1 MTKFRTS
8 ILICGCIVLCVI
20 GALVAFLTLSA
31 SGMIVSDPIEIS
43 VRVDD
48 NRKEYDGTPLSAESY
63 RVTSGELL
71 KGHELQI
78 TFVGSQTAV
87 GASAGTADI
96 KVTDAKKRD
105 VSKQYV
111 FTVTPCLLEVTQ
123 RTVSFV
129 QENVTREY
137 TGGGVAGG
145 NYFLEKGTLCAG
157 HHVLRSGIDVVAEV
171 GRDVEDPAEPRI
183 YDALGADVT
192 ANYAVHCT
200 RGLISVQRR
209 ALTIA
214 PIGATK
220 TYDGTPLSPE
230 GYRVVSGS
238 LVDGHRLE
246 VTYTAENGVASVVD
260 AEEIAVRIA
269 EATVWD
275 ADGKDVTNNYS
286 IDKDA
291 TAVLKI
297 EPCPI
302 TVTGKSAAFTY
313 NGMAHAIAD
322 DHEPQSYAGD
332 LAGAQLQVDY
342 TAQPIANVGETDNAF
357 TVTILRDGEPVTQ
370 NYAVQKITGKL
381 SVTPL
386 PVKLTLKSGTAPYTG
401 LVHPLHVNTLVGVGG
416 ITEKLQEE
424 LTASISLQA
433 DREVKNAGVYR
444 YTVQWQGAQNFA
456 PALQDDTGAAVTGGV
471 YTVTRAAVDIR
482 YNGEIAKVYD
492 GKPLRLGAD
501 FFCNQFAVEGAGLDG
516 LYMQSATAVSA
527 GANANAYDMDLS
539 QVAIANAA
547 GENITANLAFDIV
560 TVRGVIKQRKITVE
574 AGDIYWILQEGNLK
588 EQLGLSV
595 GSSLA
600 EGEEIDWSGVV
611 LRVNGN
617 KLEFAEK
624 DIRIYNAYNDT
635 IATTDNYEIV
645 YKDGTYT
652 FVGEN

>member
-332 LAGAQLQVDY
+332 LAGNGQCVYRYD
-342 TAQPIANVGETDNAF
+342 TARRRTRHAKLCGAKDNGQAVRNAF
-357 TVTILRDGEPVTQ
+357 TRETHAQVGHGVVHGAGASFACQHLGGRGRYHRKATRRTDGK
-370 NYAVQKITGKL
+370 Y
-381 SVTPL
+381 
-386 PVKLTLKSGTAPYTG
+386 
-401 LVHPLHVNTLVGVGG
+401 LVASRSRS
-416 ITEKLQEE
+416 EE
-424 LTASISLQA
+424 CGRISLHRA
-433 DREVKNAGVYR
+433 VARRAKLCACVARRYGRRRYGRRVHGNARRRGH
-444 YTVQWQGAQNFA
+444 TV
-456 PALQDDTGAAVTGGV
+456 
-471 YTVTRAAVDIR
+471 
-482 YNGEIAKVYD
+482 
-492 GKPLRLGAD
+492 
-501 FFCNQFAVEGAGLDG
+501 
-516 LYMQSATAVSA
+516 
-527 GANANAYDMDLS
+527 
-539 QVAIANAA
+539 
-547 GENITANLAFDIV
+547 
-560 TVRGVIKQRKITVE
+560 
-574 AGDIYWILQEGNLK
+574 
-588 EQLGLSV
+588 
-595 GSSLA
+595 
-600 EGEEIDWSGVV
+600 
-611 LRVNGN
+611 
-617 KLEFAEK
+617 
-624 DIRIYNAYNDT
+624 
-635 IATTDNYEIV
+635 
-645 YKDGTYT
+645 
-652 FVGEN
+652 